1 MVKKKR
7 RRKNKWF
14 VLAIRFFVALFLL
27 QIFTVVLLRW
37 VPVYITPLVIIRG
50 VEKLKAGEQVG
61 YYKTWKSWDN
71 ISEHV
76 KVSVLCAEDQN
87 FLKHY
92 GFDLGAIEK
101 AMDYNKKQAAR
112 GGNRRRGASTISQQT
127 AKNVFLWPG
136 RSWIRKGFEVYYT
149 FLIETFWGKKRILE
163 VYLNVAELGDGVYG
177 VEAAANQ
184 FWKTSAAKLSREQ
197 AALIA
202 SVLPSPRKYSASR
215 PGPYIQKRKN
225 WTLRQMRYNQTFYDW
240 VKDR

>member
-1 MVKKKR
+1 MVMKKR
-7 RRKNKWF
+7 RRNNKWSI
-14 VLAIRFFVALFLL
+14 LAVKFFVAIFLL

-50 VEKLKAGEQVG
+50 VEKLKSNEQVG
-61 YYKTWKSWDN
+61 FYKTWKSWDN

-101 AMDYNKKQAAR
+101 AIDYNKKQEAR

-136 RSWIRKGFEVYYT
+136 RSWVRKGLEVYYT

-163 VYLNVAELGDGVYG
+163 VYLNVVELGNGVYG
-177 VEAAANQ
+177 AEAAANQ
-184 FWKTSAAKLSREQ
+184 YWKTSAAKLSREQ

-202 SVLPSPRKYSASR
+202 SVLPSPRKYSAVR

-225 WTLRQMRYNQTFYDW
+225 WTLQQMRYNQTFYDW
-240 VKDR
+240 VRDK